1 MRVEGIEIQVLTR
14 QSNEFAFE
22 GGGAHGDNLTLV
34 ETGETAALDSTGSYM
49 DAAWEVKQVGGAD
62 RRKEKK
68 GFPSSMLW
76 VQSQA

>member
-1 MRVEGIEIQVLTR
+1 MCSRANQMNLH
-14 QSNEFAFE
+14 SK
-22 GGGAHGDNLTLV
+22 GGGTHGNNLTLV
-34 ETGETAALDSTGSYM
+34 ETGETAALDSTGSYT